1 MFNWTTTTI
10 INSLK
15 DYTTG
20 ADLVKVWTKESD
32 ADASGLKAG
41 FSGAYPVIK
50 IKRDKTF
57 EARYVSK
64 IYKAIANNPIFCEMT
79 VDCEKLLAL
88 VTTKPAHVRLSFYIA
103 LEGSEE
109 SIYAN
114 DFYQKG
120 KPFSIGFEVTKAD
133 TAATIAAKIKK
144 NAEKFGVVIYG
155 KKVFDL
161 IDNGDN
167 TLTLKGTHEYQRF
180 KMAAVAIDDVI
191 DEQIVD
197 YFEDGAEATSEG
209 KVFTLVQRGVNGFG
223 TYHQLVKDL
232 RLPTVHH
239 NKWLQLK
246 EDEKPVVGAK
256 YNQYIITYCA
266 PSMANPGFTVI
277 GQHNMSVTTHVFWVN
292 QDIDAEFQKAL
303 ATDAGLTVDV
313 VNSVTTNEGTK
324 VDTAVAATEAG
335 VKTSTNAGKKYS
347 INHEQTLTDKDA

>member
-57 EARYVSK
+57 ETRYISK

-79 VDCEKLLAL
+79 INCEKLLAL
-88 VTTKPAHVRLSFYIA
+88 VTTTPAHVRLSFYIA

-133 TAATIAAKIKK
+133 TAATIASKIKK

-161 IDNGDN
+161 IDNGNN

-209 KVFTLVQRGVNGFG
+209 GVFTLKKRGVNGFG

-292 QDIDAEFQKAL
+292 QAVDTEFQAAL
-303 ATDAGLTVDV
+303 TAAGLTAEV
-313 VNSVTTNEGTK
+313 VNSVTTNEDTK
-324 VDTAVAATEAG
+324 IDTDVAATEAG
-335 VKTSTNAGKKYS
+335 IKTSTNAGKKYS
-347 INHEQTLTDKDA
+347 VNHEQTLTDKDA

>member
-32 ADASGLKAG
+32 ADAAGLKAG

-57 EARYVSK
+57 ETRYVSK

-120 KPFSIGFEVTKAD
+120 KPFSIGFDVTKAD
-133 TAATIAAKIKK
+133 TAAAIAAKIKK

-209 KVFTLVQRGVNGFG
+209 EVFELVQRGVNGFG

-292 QDIDAEFQKAL
+292 QAVDTEFQAAL
-303 ATDAGLTVDV
+303 TAAGLTAEV
-313 VNSVTTNEGTK
+313 VNTVTTNEDTK

-347 INHEQTLTDKDA
+347 VNHEQTLTDKDA